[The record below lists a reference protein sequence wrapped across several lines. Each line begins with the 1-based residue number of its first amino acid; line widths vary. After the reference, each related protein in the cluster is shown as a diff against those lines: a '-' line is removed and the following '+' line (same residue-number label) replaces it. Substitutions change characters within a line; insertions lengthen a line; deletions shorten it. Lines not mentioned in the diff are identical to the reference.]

1 MILNKAK
8 KVFLGDEQIKKI
20 YCGPELVYS
29 YITSIPPSV
38 SEESLSGSSTADNYV
53 EGSTQWGDLQLSSGC
68 TISEDGIEIQDQETY
83 LSSKITGM
91 SYPMTFEFKG
101 RLDPDCYRAQAY
113 NPGMLFGLSPTQNG
127 WGNGI
132 TCYSTTDYGIIIDTT
147 SEMRIVTYAQPTYVH
162 IIFTINRSG
171 TLTFYLNGINNTWTA
186 MTDRGTRA
194 QKNYI
199 YNGQGNGRF
208 VGAINTMRWWTKQLS
223 KNEIAEL
230 FSQDSEE
237 YTTLN

>member
-29 YITSIPPSV
+29 YIISIPPSV
-38 SEESLSGSSTADNYV
+38 SEENLSGSSSADNYI

-68 TISEDGIEIQDQETY
+68 TTSQDGIEIQEEQTY

-101 RLDPDCYRAQAY
+101 RLDPGCYRAQAY
-113 NPGMLFGLSPTQNG
+113 NPGMLFGLSSEQNG

-132 TCYSTTDYGIIIDTT
+132 TCYSTTDYGIIIDTVK
-147 SEMRIVTYAQPTYVH
+147 EMRIVTYAQPTYVH

-171 TLTFYLNGINNTWTA
+171 TLTLYLNGINNTWTTA
-186 MTDRGTRA
+186 ADRGTRA
-194 QKNYI
+194 RKNYI

-208 VGAINTMRWWTKQLS
+208 VGAISVMRWWTKQLS
-223 KNEIAEL
+223 ENEIATL